1 MTKKNKDKTLLVL
14 DLDETLIHSEY
25 NNPDY
30 EYDFMIFDYKVKK
43 RPFLDE
49 FIQECSKHFLL
60 AVWSSGSDDYVEA
73 IVKEIIPESIQ
84 LEFVWGR
91 SKATYQPSNNIYDW
105 AAPNLSHFDYLKRL
119 NKIKKLGFSMEKA
132 LIVDDSPHKSKAN
145 YGNAIY
151 VEEFL
156 GDMDD
161 KELFYLQK
169 YLMELKDVKNVRSIE
184 KRGWKNKFINQL

>member
-1 MTKKNKDKTLLVL
+1 MIKRNKDKTLLVL

-25 NNPDY
+25 DNPVY
-30 EYDFMIFDYKVKK
+30 EFDFIVFDYKVKK

-49 FIQECSKHFLL
+49 FIKACSKEYLL
-60 AVWSSGSDDYVEA
+60 AIWSSGSHDYVEA
-73 IVKEIIPESIQ
+73 IVKEIIPENIH
-84 LEFVWGR
+84 LEFIWGR

-105 AAPNLSHFDYLKRL
+105 ATPNLDHFDYLKRL
-119 NKIKKLGFSMEKA
+119 TKIKKLGFGMERA

-151 VEEFL
+151 VNEFL
-156 GDMDD
+156 GDKND

-169 YLMELKDVKNVRSIE
+169 YLMELKDVKNVRTIE
-184 KRGWKNKFINQL
+184 KRGWKNKYLIL